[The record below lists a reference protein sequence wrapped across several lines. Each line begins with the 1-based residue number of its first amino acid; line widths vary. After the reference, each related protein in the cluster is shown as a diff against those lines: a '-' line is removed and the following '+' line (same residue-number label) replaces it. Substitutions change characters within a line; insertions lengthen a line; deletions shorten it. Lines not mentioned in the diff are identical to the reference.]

1 MNDNIYQQMS
11 LFEFIYP
18 TYKIKKPIRL
28 IELFAGYGSQ
38 FLALK
43 YLGANVE
50 SYKIVE
56 WAIPAI
62 LAYKDI
68 HYKNDK
74 TNYAKGLT
82 KNELVNY
89 LYKIGVSSDYEKPM
103 TLQQLNR
110 KSEKWL
116 EAVYNAIKSTHN
128 LVNIKSVAG
137 GDLNIKNTDKY
148 EYILTYSFPCQD
160 LSLAGNR
167 KGMKKGGST
176 RSGLLWEVER
186 ILNELKDN
194 NLELPQILLME
205 NVPQIASSMH
215 SKDFGDWQHAL
226 QKLGYKSYCNNLIAT
241 DFGIPQTRDRTFM
254 ISILGDY
261 FYRFPQPIKL
271 TTRLSD
277 YLESEVDEKY
287 YLSQKQIEYMLNATY
302 QSDKLNNRLVDR
314 GGLCKTIL
322 SKQDGLSVVVFDK
335 EIKIPEATKKGY
347 TIAKEGD
354 GVYMNRPHQKRGS
367 VQKNKIQ
374 TLKTT
379 CQNDLAVIVRYKN
392 YVSWKNKKGE
402 YNTQCNRASLVN
414 ENDNALTIS
423 TDNIPKIIF
432 TEPLR
437 IRKLTPL
444 ECFRL
449 MGVKDDDY
457 SKLRSELSNSQ
468 RYCLAGNSI
477 VVNVLMAIFNTML
490 DLERE

>member
-1 MNDNIYQQMS
+1 M
-11 LFEFIYP
+11 
-18 TYKIKKPIRL
+18 
-28 IELFAGYGSQ
+28 
-38 FLALK
+38 
-43 YLGANVE
+43 
-50 SYKIVE
+50 
-56 WAIPAI
+56 
-62 LAYKDI
+62 
-68 HYKNDK
+68 
-74 TNYAKGLT
+74 
-82 KNELVNY
+82 
-89 LYKIGVSSDYEKPM
+89 
-103 TLQQLNR
+103 
-110 KSEKWL
+110 
-116 EAVYNAIKSTHN
+116 
-128 LVNIKSVAG
+128 
-137 GDLNIKNTDKY
+137 NTDKY

-205 NVPQIASSMH
+205 NVPQIASSTH

-261 FYRFPQPIKL
+261 FYRYPQPIKL

-379 CQNDLAVIVRYKN
+379 
-392 YVSWKNKKGE
+392 
-402 YNTQCNRASLVN
+402 LVN

-449 MGVKDDDY
+449 MGVKDRDY
-457 SKLRSELSNSQ
+457 DKIADFSNSSL
-468 RYCLAGNSI
+468 YKLAGNSI
-477 VVNVLMAIFNTML
+477 VIQVLMGIFGELLGIDYKKKIKESVN
-490 DLERE
+490 

>member
-11 LFEFIYP
+11 LFEFVYP

-50 SYKIVE
+50 SHKIVE

-110 KSEKWL
+110 KSKKCL

-137 GDLNIKNTDKY
+137 GDLNIVNTDKY

-160 LSLAGNR
+160 LSIAGNR

-205 NVPQIASSMH
+205 NVPQIASSTH

-287 YLSQKQIEYMLNATY
+287 YLSQKQIIGMLKTNFESY
-302 QSDKLNNRLVDR
+302 KLENKIIDR
-314 GGLCKTIL
+314 NGISKTIV
-322 SKQDGLSVVVFDK
+322 KRFDGAPLVVFDK
-335 EIKIPEATKKGY
+335 DRRNH
-347 TIAKEGD
+347 KE
-354 GVYMNRPHQKRGS
+354 K
-367 VQKNKIQ
+367 
-374 TLKTT
+374 
-379 CQNDLAVIVRYKN
+379 LAEIVRYKN

-437 IRKLTPL
+437 FRKLTPL

-477 VVNVLMAIFNTML
+477 VVNVLMAIFNTIL
-490 DLERE
+490 

>member
-11 LFEFIYP
+11 LFEFVYP

-50 SYKIVE
+50 SHKIVE

-110 KSEKWL
+110 KSKKCL

-137 GDLNIKNTDKY
+137 GDLNIVNTDKY

-205 NVPQIASSMH
+205 NVPQIASSTH

-287 YLSQKQIEYMLNATY
+287 YLSQKQIIGMLKTNFESY
-302 QSDKLNNRLVDR
+302 KLENKIIDKNGISN
-314 GGLCKTIL
+314 TIV
-322 SKQDGLSVVVFDK
+322 KRFDGAPLVVFDK
-335 EIKIPEATKKGY
+335 DRRNHKEKLADALIKSGLVKECDVVNHSYTNVAKKENSRLSLVDY
-347 TIAKEGD
+347 IETDNNIS
-354 GVYMNRPHQKRGS
+354 P
-367 VQKNKIQ
+367 
-374 TLKTT
+374 TLTT
-379 CQNDLAVIVRYKN
+379 RADTLGVIVRNYKL
-392 YVSWKNKKGE
+392 G
-402 YNTQCNRASLVN
+402 
-414 ENDNALTIS
+414 
-423 TDNIPKIIF
+423 
-432 TEPLR
+432 LR
-437 IRKLTPL
+437 LRKYTPL

>member
-1 MNDNIYQQMS
+1 M
-11 LFEFIYP
+11 
-18 TYKIKKPIRL
+18 
-28 IELFAGYGSQ
+28 
-38 FLALK
+38 
-43 YLGANVE
+43 
-50 SYKIVE
+50 
-56 WAIPAI
+56 
-62 LAYKDI
+62 
-68 HYKNDK
+68 
-74 TNYAKGLT
+74 
-82 KNELVNY
+82 
-89 LYKIGVSSDYEKPM
+89 
-103 TLQQLNR
+103 
-110 KSEKWL
+110 
-116 EAVYNAIKSTHN
+116 
-128 LVNIKSVAG
+128 
-137 GDLNIKNTDKY
+137 NTDKY

-160 LSLAGNR
+160 LSLAGKR
-167 KGMKKGGST
+167 AGLGEGT

-205 NVPQIASSMH
+205 NVPQIASSTH

-261 FYRFPQPIKL
+261 FYRYPQPIKL

-402 YNTQCNRASLVN
+402 YNTQCNHASLVN